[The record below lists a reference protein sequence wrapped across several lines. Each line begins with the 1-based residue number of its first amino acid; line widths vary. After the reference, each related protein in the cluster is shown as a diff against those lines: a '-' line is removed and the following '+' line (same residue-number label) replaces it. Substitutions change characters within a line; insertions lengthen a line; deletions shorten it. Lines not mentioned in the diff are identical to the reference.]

1 MDLFRTLDLRTIIV
15 SYALSNLICAVV
27 LFSLWKQ
34 THGRYRGLGFI
45 LSSFVNTFLGIAL
58 LALRGVIPDFL
69 SLILANVILVT
80 GILFLFIGL
89 SKFLNRNLI
98 QIHNYIFLGLYVL
111 FQIWYVY
118 GQPHLQARIILFSIL
133 LTIYCIQITWMLLT
147 MKNAK
152 MRSLTSGMAVV
163 SIIYWVVGIVR
174 IGYELVIPARDDL
187 FSASLF
193 ETSIYMV
200 FEGVYIVLTFYLFLM
215 VNRRLVQD
223 LEEDIDEK
231 VIIEQELRFSQ
242 DKFSKAFQYSPNA
255 MLISRMEDGKILE
268 ANEAFIK
275 LSGFT
280 YDEVMSSATLNM
292 GVWNNLEDRKHVVK
306 LMEEQGFV
314 RQYDFVGRTK
324 NGSLLNLVY
333 SGVGIIV
340 SDEKCLISTLVD
352 TTEEKIAQRV
362 IKLRLDLWEYA
373 SNHSI
378 IELMTKTLDEIEDMT
393 QSKIGFFHLV
403 DQNKK
408 SLLLQAWSTRTK
420 KEFCKAEG
428 ENLHYPISKAGVWAD
443 SLREKQPLIHND
455 YASLPN
461 KKGMPEG
468 HASVIRELVVP
479 VIYRNNVEAV
489 LGVGN
494 KASDYNKRDVDLV
507 QIIANVTW
515 GIIRQKQDDEEIRVL
530 NDQLNQLAMTDE
542 LTKISNRRA
551 FFIKGNEE
559 ISRAKRYR
567 QPLSAIMLDI
577 DKFKNINDT
586 LGHETGDLALQCVAS
601 TIKKHIREVDIVGR
615 LGGEEFGVILPNTRA
630 VDAAILAERLRI
642 GIESGHCLSE
652 QVTISIT
659 ASLGVAEFVSEM
671 NSLDDLLRD
680 ADIAMYEAKN
690 SGRNKVIIFSA

>member
-408 SLLLQAWSTRTK
+408 SLLLQAWSTQTK